1 MLSLEPALIL
11 QSTSPKLCKKGRDE
25 RGVVTLNVDGS
36 RQPDNIV
43 GRQMKK
49 KSCEISILLEDK

>member
-25 RGVVTLNVDGS
+25 RGVVTLNVDSS

-43 GRQMKK
+43 GRQMMKK
-49 KSCEISILLEDK
+49 TNDEEIL